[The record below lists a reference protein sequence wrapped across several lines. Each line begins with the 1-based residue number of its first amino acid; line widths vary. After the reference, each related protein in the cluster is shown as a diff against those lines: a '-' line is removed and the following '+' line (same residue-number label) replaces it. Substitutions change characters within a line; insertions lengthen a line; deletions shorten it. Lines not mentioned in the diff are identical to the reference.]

1 MRPSDDMH
9 LMGEAYIGGVAP
21 AGSNVT
27 SSVTSALSQPNTT
40 ADYQQ
45 LTPMQKNALGAIL
58 KAYNLPSQHLPKLE
72 QLIDGYIKSV
82 TSSAPVTQT
91 SAM

>member
-27 SSVTSALSQPNTT
+27 SCYTNKRNV
-40 ADYQQ
+40 
-45 LTPMQKNALGAIL
+45 I
-58 KAYNLPSQHLPKLE
+58 NLPK
-72 QLIDGYIKSV
+72 
-82 TSSAPVTQT
+82 
-91 SAM
+91 

>member
-1 MRPSDDMH
+1 MRPSGDMQM
-9 LMGEAYIGGVAP
+9 MGEAYVGSIASVA
-21 AGSNVT
+21 GN
-27 SSVTSALSQPNTT
+27 VTSALSQPNTT
-40 ADYQQ
+40 ANYQQ